1 MAAVLLVLRVRMRA
15 WLRVW
20 SDVFG
25 EVAEF
30 EFRWTF
36 PFSSFRRS
44 DHSGWDPNN
53 HYRGSPPMG
62 KSSRGTREL
71 RVVNP
76 NAAGIDIGSKS
87 HYVAIPEGRAPRS
100 VESFGCT
107 TAELVRMS
115 EWLQR
120 TGIETVALESTGV
133 YWIPVAA
140 VIEDH
145 GIDVLLVDPRQVK
158 NNRGRKTDVLDASW
172 TQQLHSFG
180 LLTGA
185 FRPKPE
191 IQTLRDYWRQ
201 RTNLVRDAATQIH
214 RIQKSLEQ
222 MNLQLHK
229 VLSDISGVSG
239 MRILRAIVSGTTD
252 PRALSQ
258 MAEGC
263 IKATPREVEEALQ
276 GHYRE
281 QHILMIDQSLKTFDF
296 LHERIRECDLAIE
309 QVMKRLPTRS
319 EEVAVKAP
327 AKRRKNQPHFHLA
340 QEVARV
346 TGVDLTVI
354 PGISALTVQTVV
366 SESGI
371 DLDAF
376 PTEHHYASWLGLA
389 PNNKKTGGRVF
400 SSRTRLRPAPIATSL
415 RIAAQSL
422 LRSKTPLG
430 DRYRALRA
438 RLGAPKAITALAHQL
453 AKLIYRGITRGQAFL
468 QAGLDLL
475 ARQAQQTK
483 LQALE
488 RRAAHLGFTLTPVS
502 KTA

>member
-1 MAAVLLVLRVRMRA
+1 
-15 WLRVW
+15 
-20 SDVFG
+20 
-25 EVAEF
+25 
-30 EFRWTF
+30 
-36 PFSSFRRS
+36 
-44 DHSGWDPNN
+44 
-53 HYRGSPPMG
+53 
-62 KSSRGTREL
+62 
-71 RVVNP
+71 
-76 NAAGIDIGSKS
+76 
-87 HYVAIPEGRAPRS
+87 
-100 VESFGCT
+100 
-107 TAELVRMS
+107 MS

-120 TGIETVALESTGV
+120 MGIETVAMESTGV

-145 GIDVLLVDPRQVK
+145 GIGVLLVDARQVK
-158 NNRGRKTDVLDASW
+158 NNRGKKTDVLDASW
-172 TQQLHSFG
+172 IQQLHSLG

-185 FRPKPE
+185 FRPTPE

-201 RTNLVRDAATQIH
+201 RTNLVRDAAKQIH

-252 PRALSQ
+252 AHALSQ
-258 MAEGC
+258 LAEGC
-263 IKATPREVEEALQ
+263 IKATPKELEEALQ

-309 QVMKRLPTRS
+309 QVMKRLPARS
-319 EEVAVKAP
+319 EDVAVKAP

-340 QEVARV
+340 QEIARV
-346 TGVDLTVI
+346 TGVDLTII
-354 PGISALTVQTVV
+354 PAQTVV
-366 SESGI
+366 SECGV

-376 PTEHHYASWLGLA
+376 PTEHHYASWLGLS

-400 SSRTRLRPAPIATSL
+400 SSRTRLNPTPLSTSL

-422 LRSKTPLG
+422 LRSQTPLG

-438 RLGAPKAITALAHQL
+438 RLGAPKAITALAHTL
-453 AKLIYRGITRGQAFL
+453 AKLIHRGITRGQAFL
-468 QAGLDLL
+468 QTGLDLI
-475 ARQAQQTK
+475 AKQAQQTR

-488 RRAAHLGFTLTPVS
+488 RRAAYLGYTLTPVS

>member
-1 MAAVLLVLRVRMRA
+1 M
-15 WLRVW
+15 
-20 SDVFG
+20 
-25 EVAEF
+25 E
-30 EFRWTF
+30 
-36 PFSSFRRS
+36 
-44 DHSGWDPNN
+44 
-53 HYRGSPPMG
+53 
-62 KSSRGTREL
+62 KSNRGTREL

-76 NAAGIDIGSKS
+76 NAAGIDIGSKN
-87 HYVAIPEGRAPRS
+87 HYVAIPEGRSPRS

-120 TGIETVALESTGV
+120 TGIETVAMESTGV

-145 GIDVLLVDPRQVK
+145 GIEVLLVDPRQVK

-172 TQQLHSFG
+172 IQQLHSFG

-185 FRPKPE
+185 FRPTPE

-201 RTNLVRDAATQIH
+201 RTNLVRDAAKQIH

-252 PRALSQ
+252 AQALSQ

-263 IKATPREVEEALQ
+263 IKATPKEIEQALQ

-309 QVMKRLPTRS
+309 QVMGRLPARGQK
-319 EEVAVKAP
+319 VAVKAP

-340 QEVARV
+340 QEIARV
-346 TGVDLTVI
+346 TGVDLTII
-354 PGISALTVQTVV
+354 PGISALTAQTVV
-366 SESGI
+366 SECGV

-376 PTEHHYASWLGLA
+376 PTEHHYASWLGLS

-400 SSRTRLRPAPIATSL
+400 SSRTRLNPTPLSTSL

-422 LRSKTPLG
+422 LRSQTPLG

-438 RLGAPKAITALAHQL
+438 RLGAPKAITALAHTL
-453 AKLIYRGITRGQAFL
+453 AKLIHRGITRGQAFL
-468 QAGLDLL
+468 QTGLDLI
-475 ARQAQQTK
+475 AQQAQQTK

-488 RRAAHLGFTLTPVS
+488 RRAAYLGYTLTPAS